1 MKEKSLLL
9 QLQGDNPILRIID
22 FMLENKG
29 FDVTKNDIINGADI
43 SRAALFKYWKEIE
56 RFDIVK
62 VTRRFGKTKLY
73 TLNSENPIIKRL
85 MDLELELIKNAMDK
99 EHNKIHRLKQ
109 LSY

>member
-1 MKEKSLLL
+1 MREKSLLL
-9 QLQGDNPILRIID
+9 QFQGDNPILRIID

-29 FDVTKNDIINGADI
+29 LDLTKSDIVKGANV

-56 RFDIVK
+56 RFGLVK
-62 VTRRFGKTKLY
+62 ETRRFGKTKLY
-73 TLNSENPIIKRL
+73 ILNSENKIVKRL

-99 EHNKIHRLKQ
+99 EYSKSHKLKQ